1 MKKTVL
7 NILRIIFTTIF
18 TCTYFISL
26 SLLLTL
32 FVFKDA
38 LKNDMIKEII
48 LNIMPT
54 KVISYET
61 DENLLAYLD
70 VNDIMNEINNVNPSI
85 EIDGELEE
93 YLTSSFGDVLKEYN
107 IPEDTLKYVMED
119 EENKEIIADIMQDTI
134 NYSYGLSDDL
144 TLKESDIEKLINNS
158 IDIYE
163 NKTNKTIDREEI
175 NDLSKQFTKEY
186 KRVLDSN
193 EIGEVKEVKEIINTI
208 FDVKLFYYILGV
220 CIISFILLIVINIK
234 NIKIFLNLSLPM
246 LINGITYI
254 SIYFTMKN
262 LDISKNLYSLQNS
275 ILKVGS
281 FVGILGLIILIIFLV
296 INYKKKEKEKIVI

>member
-1 MKKTVL
+1 MKKKVL
-7 NILRIIFTTIF
+7 NIFRIIFTTIF

-32 FVFKDA
+32 FVVKDA

-54 KVISYET
+54 KEISYET
-61 DENLLAYLD
+61 DDKILAYLD
-70 VNDIMNEINNVNPSI
+70 VDDIMNEINNGNPSI
-85 EIDGELEE
+85 EIDGELES
-93 YLTSSFGDVLKEYN
+93 YLTNSFGDVLKEYN

-144 TLKESDIEKLINNS
+144 KLTSNDIEKLINNS

-163 NKTNKTIDREEI
+163 KKNNVTIDREEI
-175 NDLSKQFTKEY
+175 NSLSRQFTKEY
-186 KRVLDSN
+186 KNVLDN
-193 EIGEVKEVKEIINTI
+193 TDVGEIKEVKEIINTI
-208 FDVKLFYYILGV
+208 FDGKIFYYILGI
-220 CIISFILLIVINIK
+220 CIISFVLIIVINIK
-234 NIKIFLNLSLPM
+234 NIKIFLNLAIPL

-254 SIYFTMKN
+254 FIYFTLKS
-262 LDISKNLYSLQNS
+262 LDISKNLYSIQNS
-275 ILKVGS
+275 ILKVGAL
-281 FVGILGLIILIIFLV
+281 VGILGLILLIIFLV
-296 INYKKKEKEKIVI
+296 INYKQKEKEKIAI